1 VNQKLKDAIKRE
13 LTGMHILKRGGHGGG
28 SLSQDEIC
36 LAIDAAIRAE
46 RQRRKVLEEG
56 KS

>member
-1 VNQKLKDAIKRE
+1 MNQKLKDAIKRE